1 MEKKIS
7 TKYCCGCGLC
17 NNIKKGYINEKGFF
31 RPNKELKEK
40 EFDYNICYYNY
51 LGRADISEFW
61 GKINELYY
69 GYSKNEKIRTIASSG
84 GILTEIAHY
93 LLKEHKVNCVIQIRA
108 NKSNPLETEVVWN
121 TEAEE
126 VLESSGSRYTASAAL
141 INLLEKLDF
150 SKR

>member
-1 MEKKIS
+1 M
-7 TKYCCGCGLC
+7 L
-17 NNIKKGYINEKGFF
+17 F
-31 RPNKELKEK
+31 R
-40 EFDYNICYYNY
+40 
-51 LGRADISEFW
+51 S
-61 GKINELYY
+61 
-69 GYSKNEKIRTIASSG
+69 EKIRTIASSG

-150 SKR
+150 SKRYAIIAKPCDIRVLREYLKQHKEYNETIRSAHVWLPRPHKPLLLSASWMPDGCLRGDRCMSIRRWHTGG